1 VPIRGQSR
9 ACERPKESTTK
20 QPAALQNF
28 SLSDVARMNSKSTR
42 RSPSRLPPACRSCI
56 GARDRSA
63 LLARS
68 EGAELRN
75 FASESNDL
83 QVLRRTVLD
92 GMLDALLDVFL
103 P

>member
-1 VPIRGQSR
+1 
-9 ACERPKESTTK
+9 
-20 QPAALQNF
+20 
-28 SLSDVARMNSKSTR
+28 
-42 RSPSRLPPACRSCI
+42 
-56 GARDRSA
+56 